1 MVVAIGSDLTSL
13 LSASGRM
20 MAGEGAVD
28 AGDTGAAGIGA
39 DRSGCSCLGAAGVE
53 WGSDFKVQTL
63 KHA

>member
-1 MVVAIGSDLTSL
+1 MVVAIGSDLMSL
-13 LSASGRM
+13 LSASVRM

-28 AGDTGAAGIGA
+28 ADDASAGIGTDRCGCSCFGAAGA
-39 DRSGCSCLGAAGVE
+39 E